1 MLAQDVMSS
10 DVVTVTEGATAL
22 DAVKLLINNG
32 VSGLPVVDAR
42 GAFVGIITEFDVIR
56 HVLGGE
62 GGNGLQATWE
72 KGEGLNEAQT
82 KALGKPVAELMT
94 RQALAATENTTVME
108 IADLIVRHQIK
119 SVPVLRDGTV
129 VGVVSRADLVKA
141 LLSTPQA
148 SPPAAP
154 ADDDQIRRNVILALQ
169 RLGLPMGG
177 GFDVVS
183 RSGTVHLWGRTYDE
197 DSHAAYRAAAA
208 KVSGVIEVHSH
219 MQVMPMRGGGRR

>member
-1 MLAQDVMSS
+1 M
-10 DVVTVTEGATAL
+10 
-22 DAVKLLINNG
+22 
-32 VSGLPVVDAR
+32 
-42 GAFVGIITEFDVIR
+42 
-56 HVLGGE
+56 
-62 GGNGLQATWE
+62 
-72 KGEGLNEAQT
+72 
-82 KALGKPVAELMT
+82 
-94 RQALAATENTTVME
+94 
-108 IADLIVRHQIK
+108 RHQIK

-219 MQVMPMRGGGRR
+219 MQVMPMRGAARR

>member
-10 DVVTVTEGATAL
+10 DVVTVAEGATAL

-62 GGNGLQATWE
+62 GGADLQATWE
-72 KGEGLNEAQT
+72 KGEALSEAQ
-82 KALGKPVAELMT
+82 ARSLAKPVAELMT
-94 RQALAATENTTVME
+94 RQALAATEGTTLKE
-108 IADLIVRHQIK
+108 IADLVVRHQIK
-119 SVPVLRDGTV
+119 SVPVLRDGAV

-141 LLSTPQA
+141 LLSTPKA
-148 SPPAAP
+148 SAPTPP

-197 DSHAAYRAAAA
+197 ESHAAYRAAAA
-208 KVSGVIEVHSH
+208 KVAGVTEVHSH
-219 MQVMPMRGGGRR
+219 MQVMPMRGGARR

>member
-10 DVVTVTEGATAL
+10 DVVTVPEAATVL

-62 GGNGLQATWE
+62 GGADLQATWD
-72 KGEGLNEAQT
+72 KGEGLSDSQS
-82 KALGKPVAELMT
+82 KALAKPVGELMT
-94 RQALAATENTTVME
+94 RQALAATEITPIKE
-108 IADLIVRHQIK
+108 IADLVVRHQIK
-119 SVPVLRDGTV
+119 SVPVLRDAMV

-141 LLSTPQA
+141 LLS
-148 SPPAAP
+148 SSSSPAAAAP
-154 ADDDQIRRNVILALQ
+154 VDDDQIRRNVIAALQ

-183 RSGTVHLWGRTYDE
+183 RGGSVHLWGRAYDE
-197 DSHAAYRAAAA
+197 ESHASYRAAAA
-208 KVSGVIEVHSH
+208 KVAGVIEIHSH
-219 MQVMPMRGGGRR
+219 MQIMPMRGRR